1 MVKTTVERRKKS
13 ITSSSTS
20 LDVLDGKDDDEEM
33 AEALEQLTDFISNL
47 DVVSTKWKATEDPVE

>member
-13 ITSSSTS
+13 ITSTSTL
-20 LDVLDGKDDDEEM
+20 LDVLDGKDDDEET

>member
-20 LDVLDGKDDDEEM
+20 LDVLDGKDDDEET

>member
-13 ITSSSTS
+13 ITSTSTS
-20 LDVLDGKDDDEEM
+20 LDVLDGKDDDEET

-47 DVVSTKWKATEDPVE
+47 DVVSTK

>member
-1 MVKTTVERRKKS
+1 MST
-13 ITSSSTS
+13 STS